1 MVFAV
6 PGRMT
11 QERQNMQSNRKM
23 HRMLLTAL
31 VATGMATLS
40 AQAWTWYPTDTFDTA
55 PGVPGDGSSFLVG
68 AANRTYN
75 PFIDQPWIGSDSSAG
90 TPAATE
96 TFTWAGSVDAANNPL
111 SGSVDINWSWNEGG
125 GAEKEAFNIDLYGT
139 GQLLLSPGDL
149 SFDYMVGA
157 NSPLG
162 LYGDGGYFQ
171 VFTKNN
177 GYTWDSGHVNAG
189 LASAG
194 TLGTWQH
201 VDIPLAA
208 GTNVRALAFQIYGG
222 RNLVGTTTLYL
233 DNLQLIPEP
242 STIAMLVA
250 GGALLVGAVRRARSA

>member
-1 MVFAV
+1 
-6 PGRMT
+6 MT

-31 VATGMATLS
+31 VASGMATLS
-40 AQAWTWYPTDTFDTA
+40 AQAWTWYPADTFSSA
-55 PGVPGDGSSFLVG
+55 PGVPGDGSSFVVG

-75 PFIDQPWIGSDSSAG
+75 PFIDQPWIGSDSSSG

-96 TFTWAGSVDAANNPL
+96 TFTWASGAAYDAGANPS
-111 SGSVDINWSWNEGG
+111 SGSANITWSWNEGG
-125 GAEKEAFNIDLYGT
+125 GAEKEAFDIDLYGS
-139 GQLLLSPGDL
+139 GQLLLGGGDL
-149 SFDYMVGA
+149 SFDYMVGSS
-157 NSPLG
+157 SPLG

-177 GYTWDSGHVNAG
+177 GYTWDGGHVNAG
-189 LASAG
+189 LTSAG

-201 VDIPLAA
+201 IDIPLAS

-222 RNLVGTTTLYL
+222 RNLVGTTSFYL